1 MKPSSIKKPALS
13 VEKMIVNTIIRHAR
27 PQRIILFGSRARE
40 DAQERSDYDIA
51 IDDDRLTRAAFA
63 HIRADLEELPTLLAI
78 DLVWMKQAT
87 PALRQRI
94 LSEGKILYE
103 QKD

>member
-1 MKPSSIKKPALS
+1 MGSSLRMKLPAS
-13 VEKMIVNTIIRHAR
+13 VESMIVEIIVRHAR

-51 IDDDRLTRAAFA
+51 IEDESLTRTALAR
-63 HIRADLEELPTLLAI
+63 IRADLEELPTLLGI
-78 DLVWMKQAT
+78 DLVWMKQAA